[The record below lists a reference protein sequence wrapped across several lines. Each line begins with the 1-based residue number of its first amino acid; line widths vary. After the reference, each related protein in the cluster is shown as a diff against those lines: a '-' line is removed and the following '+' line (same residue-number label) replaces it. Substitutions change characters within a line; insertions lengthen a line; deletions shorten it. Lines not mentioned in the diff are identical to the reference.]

1 MVHGWSVRRDADPP
15 PYLSACETRTLVI
28 HDVHH
33 DDRRTFSEVT
43 TASPSPMGGGSAV
56 LTLDA

>member
-1 MVHGWSVRRDADPP
+1 MVHGRSVRRDTDPP

-28 HDVHH
+28 H

-56 LTLDA
+56 HTLDA